1 MKKLLLI
8 GLFLLFSLPSFS
20 QALENGV
27 YKSNITIYS
36 GETQKTYAYTFYV
49 IGGVVS
55 QVSEPAVSVT
65 RTLGDTTVFSWLNS
79 GGIWTESQTFVF
91 TKNKTTGDL
100 YVTTTRVVQNEGQE
114 PWQTFGLGKVYKY

>member
-27 YKSNITIYS
+27 FKSNITVYS
-36 GETQKTYAYTFYV
+36 GSTEKVYAYTFYV
-49 IGGVVS
+49 INGVVS
-55 QVSEPAVSVT
+55 QISEPAVSVT
-65 RTLGDTTVFSWLNS
+65 KTLGDTTLFSWLNQ

-91 TKNKTTGDL
+91 TKNATTGEL
-100 YVTTTRVVQNEGQE
+100 FVTMTRVVQNEGQD
-114 PWQTFGLGKVYKY
+114 PW